1 MVRLSWLG
9 YGAGVSSTL
18 DEGLQAEIL
27 LVAMAM
33 LRCGMLIL
41 IVLAALAALAALAS
55 AQTVLTLAECLR
67 LAEGTPNAI
76 TLAQQERAIADR
88 DLLIARA
95 GRLPQSEIQ
104 HGFTYNSPSKNNRAE
119 ISFIP
124 LNAVREYV
132 LLGTVTQE
140 FDTSGRLRAEMLRA
154 RANQAIA
161 RANYEVTTRD
171 LRRAVATAF
180 YRLLL
185 TRRLVATTRESLAE
199 SRQFE
204 ARIKLL
210 VEGGEAARAD
220 LVKASAQAAAL
231 EQSLNAA
238 ELEAQLANQYL
249 AAFWTKDSDAELNV
263 ADALNDTPP
272 APESDATI
280 GAQNLTAYLKRP
292 EFKLLAAERSGFEA
306 DARVARAALRPQLN
320 FVFQY
325 GIDSTSLRFS
335 QRGYAAYF
343 NLRIPV
349 FDWFRA
355 RSQTEQFNLRA
366 AQVETN
372 RVIAERVYSREYQ
385 SAAARVKQFFAQ
397 LGLTQT
403 QIKLAEEDLHLS
415 RVRYEGGEGS
425 ALDVV
430 TAQQQLAQARGS
442 YFTALANY
450 LNARADLEVAAGR

>member
-1 MVRLSWLG
+1 MTIAFDNNLLRVVCAVACVVVCSVG
-9 YGAGVSSTL
+9 IAAQST
-18 DEGLQAEIL
+18 
-27 LVAMAM
+27 
-33 LRCGMLIL
+33 
-41 IVLAALAALAALAS
+41 
-55 AQTVLTLAECLR
+55 AQPLTLQDCLR

-95 GRLPQSEIQ
+95 GMLPQSEVQ
-104 HGFTYNSPSKNNRAE
+104 HSFIYNSPSKNNRAE

-124 LNAVREYV
+124 LNAIREYA

-140 FDTSGRLRAEMLRA
+140 FDTSGRMRAEMSRA
-154 RANQAIA
+154 RANQTIA
-161 RANYEVTTRD
+161 RANYEVTLRD
-171 LRRAVATAF
+171 LRRAVTTAF

-185 TRRLVATTRESLAE
+185 TRRLVTATRASLAE

-204 ARIKLL
+204 ARTKLL
-210 VEGGEAARAD
+210 VEGGESARAD

-238 ELEAQLANQYL
+238 ELEAQLANQEL
-249 AAFWTKDSDAELNV
+249 ASFWTKDSDAELNV
-263 ADALNDTPP
+263 ADTLNDTPTP
-272 APESDATI
+272 LENN
-280 GAQNLTAYLKRP
+280 AQNLTAYLKRP

-385 SAAARVKQFFAQ
+385 SAALRVKQFFAQ

-430 TAQQQLAQARGS
+430 TAQQQLAVARGN